1 MKTRKEEEYLMLSRE
16 EMSKNERNALD
27 TYYWVLDITKEIL
40 GAENMT
46 ENVLMVAIG
55 TAGDVARQRLQ
66 ILDSSSSRNGG
77 KNENVSAEKGKR
89 GNRCIE
95 T

>member
-27 TYYWVLDITKEIL
+27 TYYWVLAITKEIL

-55 TAGDVARQRLQ
+55 TAGDVARFV
-66 ILDSSSSRNGG
+66 G
-77 KNENVSAEKGKR
+77 AKR
-89 GNRCIE
+89 E
-95 T
+95 EE

>member
-1 MKTRKEEEYLMLSRE
+1 MNTRKEEEYLMRSRE

-27 TYYWVLDITKEIL
+27 TYYWVLAITKEII

-46 ENVLMVAIG
+46 ENVLIAAIG

-66 ILDSSSSRNGG
+66 VLDSSSGRDRV
-77 KNENVSAEKGKR
+77 E
-89 GNRCIE
+89 
-95 T
+95 

>member
-1 MKTRKEEEYLMLSRE
+1 MNTRKEEEYLICSRE

-27 TYYWVLDITKEIL
+27 TYYWVLAITKEIL

-46 ENVLMVAIG
+46 ENVLIAAVG

-66 ILDSSSSRNGG
+66 ILNSSSSRDGV
-77 KNENVSAEKGKR
+77 EE
-89 GNRCIE
+89 
-95 T
+95 

>member
-1 MKTRKEEEYLMLSRE
+1 MRSRE

-27 TYYWVLDITKEIL
+27 TYYWVLAITKEIL

-46 ENVLMVAIG
+46 ENVLMVAIR

-66 ILDSSSSRNGG
+66 ILDSSSSRNGV
-77 KNENVSAEKGKR
+77 EE
-89 GNRCIE
+89 
-95 T
+95 

>member
-1 MKTRKEEEYLMLSRE
+1 MRSRE

-27 TYYWVLDITKEIL
+27 TYYWVLAITKEIF

-46 ENVLMVAIG
+46 ENVLIAAIG

-66 ILDSSSSRNGG
+66 VLNSSSSRDGV
-77 KNENVSAEKGKR
+77 EE
-89 GNRCIE
+89 
-95 T
+95 

>member
-1 MKTRKEEEYLMLSRE
+1 MCSRE

-27 TYYWVLDITKEIL
+27 TYYWVLAITKEIF

-46 ENVLMVAIG
+46 ENVLIAAIG

-66 ILDSSSSRNGG
+66 VLNSSSSRDGV
-77 KNENVSAEKGKR
+77 EE
-89 GNRCIE
+89 
-95 T
+95 

>member
-1 MKTRKEEEYLMLSRE
+1 MNTRKEEEYLMRSRE

-27 TYYWVLDITKEIL
+27 TYYWVLAITKEIL

-46 ENVLMVAIG
+46 ENVLIAAIG

-66 ILDSSSSRNGG
+66 VLASSSSRDGV
-77 KNENVSAEKGKR
+77 EE
-89 GNRCIE
+89 
-95 T
+95 

>member
-1 MKTRKEEEYLMLSRE
+1 MKTRKEEEYLMRSRE

-27 TYYWVLDITKEIL
+27 TYYWVLAITKEIL

-46 ENVLMVAIG
+46 ENVLIVAIR

-66 ILDSSSSRNGG
+66 ILDSSSSRNGV
-77 KNENVSAEKGKR
+77 EE
-89 GNRCIE
+89 
-95 T
+95 

>member
-27 TYYWVLDITKEIL
+27 TYYWVLAITKEIL

-55 TAGDVARQRLQ
+55 TAGDVARFVGAKR
-66 ILDSSSSRNGG
+66 
-77 KNENVSAEKGKR
+77 AE
-89 GNRCIE
+89 E
-95 T
+95 

>member
-27 TYYWVLDITKEIL
+27 TYYWVLAITKEIL

-46 ENVLMVAIG
+46 ENVLMVAIR

-66 ILDSSSSRNGG
+66 ILDSSSSRNGV
-77 KNENVSAEKGKR
+77 EE
-89 GNRCIE
+89 
-95 T
+95 

>member
-1 MKTRKEEEYLMLSRE
+1 MNTRKEEEYLMRSRE
-16 EMSKNERNALD
+16 EMSENERNALD
-27 TYYWVLDITKEIL
+27 TYYWVLAITKEIL

-66 ILDSSSSRNGG
+66 ILDSSSSRNGV
-77 KNENVSAEKGKR
+77 EE
-89 GNRCIE
+89 
-95 T
+95 

>member
-27 TYYWVLDITKEIL
+27 TYYWVLAITKEIL

-46 ENVLMVAIG
+46 ERVMIAAIK
-55 TAGDVARQRLQ
+55 TAEDVARQRLK
-66 ILDSSSSRNGG
+66 ILDSSSSRNGV
-77 KNENVSAEKGKR
+77 E
-89 GNRCIE
+89 
-95 T
+95 

>member
-1 MKTRKEEEYLMLSRE
+1 MMTRKEEEYLMLSRE

-27 TYYWVLDITKEIL
+27 TYYWVLAITKEIL

-66 ILDSSSSRNGG
+66 ILDSSSSRNGV
-77 KNENVSAEKGKR
+77 EE
-89 GNRCIE
+89 
-95 T
+95 

>member
-1 MKTRKEEEYLMLSRE
+1 MTRKEEEYLMLSRE

-27 TYYWVLDITKEIL
+27 TYYWVLAITKEIL

-66 ILDSSSSRNGG
+66 ILDSSSSRNGV
-77 KNENVSAEKGKR
+77 EE
-89 GNRCIE
+89 
-95 T
+95 

>member
-27 TYYWVLDITKEIL
+27 TYYWVLAITKEIL

-46 ENVLMVAIG
+46 ENVLMVAIE

-66 ILDSSSSRNGG
+66 ILDSSSIRNGV
-77 KNENVSAEKGKR
+77 EE
-89 GNRCIE
+89 
-95 T
+95 

>member
-27 TYYWVLDITKEIL
+27 TYYWVLAITKEIL

-66 ILDSSSSRNGG
+66 ILDSSSSRNGV
-77 KNENVSAEKGKR
+77 EE
-89 GNRCIE
+89 C
-95 T
+95 

>member
-1 MKTRKEEEYLMLSRE
+1 MKTRKEKEYLMLSRE

-27 TYYWVLDITKEIL
+27 TYYWVLAITKEIL

-55 TAGDVARQRLQ
+55 TAGDVARFVGAKR
-66 ILDSSSSRNGG
+66 
-77 KNENVSAEKGKR
+77 AE
-89 GNRCIE
+89 E
-95 T
+95 

>member
-1 MKTRKEEEYLMLSRE
+1 MKTRKEEEYLMISRE

-27 TYYWVLDITKEIL
+27 TYYWVLAITKEIL

-55 TAGDVARQRLQ
+55 TAGDVARFVGAKR
-66 ILDSSSSRNGG
+66 
-77 KNENVSAEKGKR
+77 AE
-89 GNRCIE
+89 E
-95 T
+95 

>member
-27 TYYWVLDITKEIL
+27 TYYWVLAITKDIL

-55 TAGDVARQRLQ
+55 TAGDVVRFVGA
-66 ILDSSSSRNGG
+66 
-77 KNENVSAEKGKR
+77 KR
-89 GNRCIE
+89 E
-95 T
+95 EE

>member
-1 MKTRKEEEYLMLSRE
+1 MKTRKEEEYLMRSRE

-27 TYYWVLDITKEIL
+27 TYYWVLAITKEIL

-66 ILDSSSSRNGG
+66 ILGSSSSRNGV
-77 KNENVSAEKGKR
+77 EE
-89 GNRCIE
+89 
-95 T
+95 

>member
-27 TYYWVLDITKEIL
+27 TYYWVLAITKEIL
-40 GAENMT
+40 SAENMT
-46 ENVLMVAIG
+46 ENVLMVAIR

-66 ILDSSSSRNGG
+66 ILDSSSSRNGV
-77 KNENVSAEKGKR
+77 EE
-89 GNRCIE
+89 
-95 T
+95 

>member
-27 TYYWVLDITKEIL
+27 TYYWVLAITKEIL

-66 ILDSSSSRNGG
+66 VLASSSSRDGV
-77 KNENVSAEKGKR
+77 EE
-89 GNRCIE
+89 
-95 T
+95 

>member
-27 TYYWVLDITKEIL
+27 TYYWVLAITKEIL

-55 TAGDVARQRLQ
+55 TAGDVARQRLK
-66 ILDSSSSRNGG
+66 ILDSSSSRNGV
-77 KNENVSAEKGKR
+77 E
-89 GNRCIE
+89 
-95 T
+95 

>member
-1 MKTRKEEEYLMLSRE
+1 MKTRKEEEYLILSRE

-27 TYYWVLDITKEIL
+27 TYYWVLAITKEIL

-55 TAGDVARQRLQ
+55 TAGDVARFVGAKR
-66 ILDSSSSRNGG
+66 
-77 KNENVSAEKGKR
+77 AE
-89 GNRCIE
+89 E
-95 T
+95 

>member
-1 MKTRKEEEYLMLSRE
+1 MMTRKEEEYLMLSRE

-27 TYYWVLDITKEIL
+27 TYYWVLAITKEIL

-55 TAGDVARQRLQ
+55 TAGDVARQRLK
-66 ILDSSSSRNGG
+66 IMDSSSSRNGV
-77 KNENVSAEKGKR
+77 EE
-89 GNRCIE
+89 
-95 T
+95 

>member
-1 MKTRKEEEYLMLSRE
+1 MNTRKEEEYLMRSRE

-27 TYYWVLDITKEIL
+27 TYYWVLAITKEIL

-46 ENVLMVAIG
+46 ENVLIAAIG

-66 ILDSSSSRNGG
+66 VLNSSSSRDGV
-77 KNENVSAEKGKR
+77 EE
-89 GNRCIE
+89 
-95 T
+95 

>member
-1 MKTRKEEEYLMLSRE
+1 MKTRKEEEYLMRSRE

-27 TYYWVLDITKEIL
+27 TYYWVLAITKEIL

-46 ENVLMVAIG
+46 ENVLMVAIR

-66 ILDSSSSRNGG
+66 ILDSSSSRNGV
-77 KNENVSAEKGKR
+77 EE
-89 GNRCIE
+89 
-95 T
+95 